1 MPYRSLASAHD
12 IPAARTRRRVLPRA
26 YGLVAAAALALGAG
40 CSSAPHADPSSDHN
54 PAAHKSSPTAVGMM
68 PMGHARLLTAD
79 GAAAGTAKMQSV
91 QGGVEIVLEVQGMA
105 PGAHGFHIHANGECA
120 PALDASTGKMVAFGA
135 AGGHFDPYRTQ
146 THGHPGQSPHE
157 VHAGDTPNLVVD
169 ASGRGTLR
177 YTNTFVTL
185 SPGPNSIAGRSLV
198 VHEKQDDYKTNPA
211 GDSGPRIAC
220 GVILITPADRAD
232 AATPSISRVGT

>member
-1 MPYRSLASAHD
+1 M
-12 IPAARTRRRVLPRA
+12 
-26 YGLVAAAALALGAG
+26 AAATLALIGG
-40 CSSAPHADPSSDHN
+40 CSSTPHTDASMDHSKARVTSS
-54 PAAHKSSPTAVGMM
+54 TAVGMM

-79 GAAAGTAKMQSV
+79 GAPAGTAKMQSV
-91 QGGVEIVLEVQGMA
+91 LGGVEIVLEVQGMA
-105 PGAHGFHIHANGECA
+105 PGTHGFHIHANGECA
-120 PALDASTGKMVAFGA
+120 PALDAKTGKMVAFGA
-135 AGGHFDPYRTQ
+135 AGGHFDPYNTQ
-146 THGHPGQSPHE
+146 THGQPGQSPKE

-185 SPGPNSIAGRSLV
+185 TPGPNSIAGRSLV

-211 GDSGPRIAC
+211 GDSGTRIAC

-232 AATPSISRVGT
+232 AASPSTRPLGT